1 MKEKVLLS
9 CFMVFF
15 MLIATLTPQTVI
27 FAGNVLQEEIVSD
40 EGNETDLSEAVITEE
55 DHAID
60 ESMPEE
66 NSVVENRS
74 EESIKGYVSED
85 KSVIEDISEESSIA
99 ENLSE
104 STADAEEAAEYILL
118 DDGIT
123 SDERSAEE
131 ELFEEFSGDEQILG
145 ASRDELTDG
154 QRKLAENIDHGDC
167 TWVVGDG
174 VTATLSYETVGAVIS
189 FHSDGGTLWPDW
201 QDRVGPWSVS
211 LGDGRTAVEI
221 VNTVRVAEDSGVL
234 YLPEDSTGLFRR
246 KLYVRHYDLNGC
258 DTSGVKNMSDMF
270 EGCYFLESV
279 EIGGFDTSNVT
290 NMGCMFSSCESLTTI
305 DLSGFDTSN
314 VTGMYNMFSECESL
328 KTIDLSGFDTSNVIG
343 MSYMFSGCCS
353 LEAID
358 LSRFDTSKVT
368 SMLCMFRK
376 CENLEELDI
385 SGFKTPKLTE
395 VADEFDG
402 GMFDQCYK
410 LKKLDLNGFNTS
422 KIEDMNCLFYDCRSL
437 ESLDLSSFDTSN
449 VTDMS
454 CMFKGCENLRSL
466 NIQRFNTSRV
476 ENMFGMFDGCRRLEK
491 LNVNGFK
498 TTQVRFMDYM
508 FRNCTRIRSL
518 DLSSFRTPHLY
529 HLVGMFEGCSNLEK
543 VDISGFD
550 TTRVYEAQDVFKGND
565 KLLTVKTPAKHDP
578 NIHLNLVEPFYK
590 GLYEAGYDYD
600 GAIRFEYYMY
610 DQNGKKYTELPA
622 LSRSITLTRRFTN
635 LKTAK
640 VRTKAEAYPCTGKGR
655 KPEPIVTIGGKT
667 LVKGRDYTIA
677 SYTNNIDPGRAT
689 ITVKGKGNYN
699 GSAKGTFIL
708 YDSNTEVVVYRLFNT
723 RTGEHFYTKS
733 DAERQSY
740 IKAGWNAE
748 GIAWISPKK
757 SKEPVYR
764 VSNPNNGGEHH
775 YTKSAKEKD
784 NLVSLG
790 WRYEGIAWY
799 SDTKKTIPV
808 YRLYHPIQRTGNHHY
823 TTSAY
828 ERDYISKNEGWRKEG
843 IAWYVLR

>member
-1 MKEKVLLS
+1 
-9 CFMVFF
+9 
-15 MLIATLTPQTVI
+15 
-27 FAGNVLQEEIVSD
+27 
-40 EGNETDLSEAVITEE
+40 
-55 DHAID
+55 
-60 ESMPEE
+60 
-66 NSVVENRS
+66 
-74 EESIKGYVSED
+74 
-85 KSVIEDISEESSIA
+85 
-99 ENLSE
+99 
-104 STADAEEAAEYILL
+104 
-118 DDGIT
+118 
-123 SDERSAEE
+123 
-131 ELFEEFSGDEQILG
+131 
-145 ASRDELTDG
+145 
-154 QRKLAENIDHGDC
+154 
-167 TWVVGDG
+167 
-174 VTATLSYETVGAVIS
+174 
-189 FHSDGGTLWPDW
+189 
-201 QDRVGPWSVS
+201 
-211 LGDGRTAVEI
+211 
-221 VNTVRVAEDSGVL
+221 
-234 YLPEDSTGLFRR
+234 
-246 KLYVRHYDLNGC
+246 
-258 DTSGVKNMSDMF
+258 
-270 EGCYFLESV
+270 
-279 EIGGFDTSNVT
+279 
-290 NMGCMFSSCESLTTI
+290 
-305 DLSGFDTSN
+305 
-314 VTGMYNMFSECESL
+314 
-328 KTIDLSGFDTSNVIG
+328 
-343 MSYMFSGCCS
+343 
-353 LEAID
+353 
-358 LSRFDTSKVT
+358 
-368 SMLCMFRK
+368 MFRK
-376 CENLEELDI
+376 CESLEELDI
-385 SGFKTPKLTE
+385 SGFKTPKLTDI
-395 VADEFDG
+395 ADEFDG
-402 GMFDQCYK
+402 GMFEKCYK
-410 LKKLDLNGFNTS
+410 LKKLDLSGFNTS
-422 KIEDMNCLFYDCRSL
+422 KVEDMNCLFYDCRNL

-454 CMFKGCENLRSL
+454 CMFSGCENLCSL
-466 NIQRFNTSRV
+466 NIQSFNTSRV

-491 LNVNGFK
+491 LNLNGFK
-498 TTQVRFMDYM
+498 TTQVRFMDHM

-578 NIHLNLVEPFYK
+578 NIHLDLVEPFYK
-590 GLYEAGYDYD
+590 DLYEGGYDYD

-677 SYTNNIDPGRAT
+677 SYTNNIDPGKAT

-733 DAERQSY
+733 DAEKQNC
-740 IKAGWNAE
+740 IKSGWNAE
-748 GIAWISPKK
+748 GIAWISPKR